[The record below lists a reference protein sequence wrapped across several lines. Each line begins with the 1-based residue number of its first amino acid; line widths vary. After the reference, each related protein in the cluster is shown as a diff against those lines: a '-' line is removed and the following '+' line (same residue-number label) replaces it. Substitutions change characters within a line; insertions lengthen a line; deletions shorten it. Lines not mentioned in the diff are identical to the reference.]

1 MEVHINFL
9 AVFIAALASYVI
21 ATIWYAVLFS
31 KLWKKLTGIEDMK
44 PSPVKMVIVFVGS
57 LVMSFVLYHNIVF
70 GNSFFNISG
79 ITGGLMGGFF
89 GWLGFIAP
97 VTLTNVMYEKRP
109 WKLWILDNAF
119 WLISL
124 LVMGIIISIWQ

>member
-9 AVFIAALASYVI
+9 AVFVAALASYVI

-70 GNSFFNISG
+70 GDSFFNISG
-79 ITGGLMGGFF
+79 VTGGLMGGFF

>member
-79 ITGGLMGGFF
+79 VTGGLMGGFF